1 MKKTLLIVD
10 DDASVRRSIQKV
22 LCAES
27 YEVLA
32 AADGQEALA
41 RLDRTPVDLVLLD
54 INLPTRNGWEV
65 FESITTKNP
74 LLPVIIITGT
84 GHQLPMASAAGVSAL
99 LEKPLD
105 APALLQAIQTA
116 LAEPTEQRL
125 RRLLGQGEPPV
136 HQPSAPPP
144 LAPTAA
150 PPHRS

>member
-1 MKKTLLIVD
+1 MKKTVLIVD

-41 RLDRTPVDLVLLD
+41 RLDGTPVDLVLLD

-74 LLPVIIITGT
+74 LLPVIIITGA
-84 GHQLPMASAAGVSAL
+84 GHQLRMASAAGVSAL

-116 LAEPTEQRL
+116 LAEPSEERL
-125 RRLLGQGEPPV
+125 RRLLGQGERPV
-136 HQPSAPPP
+136 HPPAAQAQ
-144 LAPTAA
+144 LAPTGA
-150 PPHRS
+150 PPHLS